1 MTPRAL
7 LHRLLDNE
15 SLNFW
20 FSNHIPR
27 SLLTR
32 WVGRISKSEQPLVRA
47 VSLGLWKFFS
57 DVDLSDSV
65 EQRFA
70 SMHACFTRK
79 LKEGARPIDPH
90 VDTLV
95 SPCDAIV
102 GGCGIIEGETLIQAK
117 GLTYTLTEL
126 TRDPSLADR
135 YRNGSYVTLR
145 LTAGMYH
152 RFHAPYDCT
161 VARVSYIS
169 GDVWNVNP
177 PALKR
182 IAKLFCKNERA
193 VIEAR
198 LPWRENIA
206 LIPVAAVLV
215 ASIRLRFLDVLLDM
229 DYAGPSVFD
238 CEYHASKGH
247 ELGWFEHGSTII
259 VLTPPGYRLSNSIQ
273 TGQRIR
279 MGEPLLLR
287 DSRAGADGDL

>member
-7 LHRLLDNE
+7 LHRLIDNE
-15 SLNFW
+15 SFNFW

-32 WVGRISKSEQPLVRA
+32 WIGRISKCEQPLVRV

-57 DVDLSDSV
+57 DVDLSDAA

-70 SMHACFTRK
+70 SMHACFTRR
-79 LKEGARPIDPH
+79 LKEGARPIDTRTD
-90 VDTLV
+90 VLV

-102 GGCGIIEGETLIQAK
+102 GGCGRFDGETLIQAK

-126 TRDPSLADR
+126 ARDATLAER
-135 YRNGSYVTLR
+135 YRDGSYVTLR

-152 RFHAPYDCT
+152 RFHAPTDCT
-161 VARVSYIS
+161 ISRVNYIF

-193 VIEAR
+193 VIEVR
-198 LPWRENIA
+198 VPTGERIA
-206 LIPVAAVLV
+206 LVPVAAVLV
-215 ASIRLRFLDVLLDM
+215 ASIRLRFLDVLLHLG
-229 DYAGPSVFD
+229 YTGPSAFD
-238 CEYHASKGH
+238 CEYRAVKGE

-259 VLTPPGYRLSNSIQ
+259 VLAPKGYGISDSVQ
-273 TGQRIR
+273 TGVRIR
-279 MGEPLLLR
+279 MGEALLTRL
-287 DSRAGADGDL
+287 G